1 MKRIW
6 TALLAAILIVPFLF
20 QSQAQ
25 AAVNI
30 SVVIDGVRLKTPQ
43 APVMIQGRVMLP
55 MRVIFEALDAS
66 VKWNQ
71 KTKTVTAVKDGTTI
85 VLKINSK
92 TATINGKTVSLDVP
106 AKNLKGN
113 TMVPVRFVS
122 ESLGEKIGWNSRT
135 KTVTITTSSE
145 PDIGFTG
152 VNHVTLRDIGNAGD
166 GRDLSV
172 SFSKSSTESQVSHYR
187 VFIVKQSQSLS
198 LAEAQHL
205 PSTAYTSVLPT
216 GSDLTRTLSSSTTD
230 TNGDLIRNNQPYKA
244 YVLTVGNTSGNYA
257 LSPASPSLTLTNS
270 NAVAAATNV
279 KASDVSNYGDGR
291 DLSVSFTRAQS
302 EGNISNYRVFVVK
315 SKDAAK
321 FDLAAAKAVGSTNYT
336 TVNKSSSSNTTLTTG
351 FSSTSRDT
359 SGEYIRSGVAYT
371 VFVLSVSSNESAIAS
386 KLSSGST
393 SITLSTGTTTVPSI
407 SQVTDVS
414 DYGDGRDLRV
424 SFNRVSN
431 ESAISGYR
439 IFVVKESDYHNFSVS
454 RANAIN
460 SSSYYTNVS
469 KSSNNTLTLSSGARD
484 VDGALIRNGVYYRVF
499 VMALDNQSQNN
510 NVLSSA
516 SSSIILTNNSYRVG
530 TISSL
535 YVSDVGNY
543 GNGRDLEVSFNRA
556 SDESNIS
563 HYRVFVVKSS
573 DYNYFD
579 LSRAEN
585 NSYYTQV
592 NKTGYNNY
600 RLNLSSDSRDVDGA
614 LIRNGVSYRVY
625 VMSYA
630 YSGSNHALSSA
641 SSAITLSGNNQN
653 VSPVSTPVVE
663 DIGDNGNGSDL
674 RVSFS
679 RPSDEYYIDH
689 YKIFVV
695 KSSKKLSL
703 SDAVN
708 KKYYST
714 YVGKSSSYT
723 VNLASDARDTDGDR
737 IQNGVSYHVYVLSVG
752 NSYSNYGNALSP
764 ASGIITLQGVTQVET
779 VSNLQASDDGDEG
792 NASDLK
798 VSFTKARNESNIEGY
813 KIFVVKQQ
821 NAENFTLAQA
831 NKVAAG
837 RFEAA
842 PKGYNYDYNLRS
854 NVTDVDGDPIRNL
867 IDYQIFVLS
876 ISSSNGISN
885 ALSTPSATIK
895 LTGTTVSVPSNVY
908 SGIES
913 TNGNASDI
921 VVRFTPAANAGNIK
935 EYRIMVVP
943 ANQGFG
949 LTDANNVI
957 DNFTK
962 VEPTSDK
969 VDLRLDAKAK
979 DVNGNEIEAGKKYKV
994 HILVVADGNIST
1006 NNAISASSDPFT
1018 IPDPIRTTDVTAKLE
1033 QNGQKLQVTFKK
1045 AINESSID
1053 DYRLL
1058 LVPKNKIKTFDLKQA
1073 IEAAKKEDRFVTF
1086 KPAGKDVSELID
1098 ILTKDAYGI
1107 EIEAGTEYA
1116 VYVLSVLTNDKARA
1130 TSAQAASPL
1139 SEPSKTLVMRATQTP
1154 TTP

>member
-6 TALLAAILIVPFLF
+6 TALLAALLIVPFLF

-122 ESLGEKIGWNSRT
+122 ESLGEKIGWSSRT

-145 PDIGFTG
+145 PDTGFTG

-198 LAEAQHL
+198 LAEAQRL

-216 GSDLTRTLSSSTTD
+216 GSDLSQTLSSSTRD
-230 TNGDLIRNNQPYKA
+230 TNGDLIQNNQPYKA

-270 NAVAAATNV
+270 NAVAAPTNV

-321 FDLAAAKAVGSTNYT
+321 FDLAAAKAVASTNYT

-386 KLSSGST
+386 KLSSGSS

-431 ESAISGYR
+431 ESSISGYR

-469 KSSNNTLTLSSGARD
+469 KSSNNTLTLGSGARD

-499 VMALDNQSQNN
+499 VMALDNHSQSN

-579 LSRAEN
+579 LSRAESL
-585 NSYYTQV
+585 NSYYYTQV
-592 NKTGYNNY
+592 NKTGYNSY

-679 RPSDEYYIDH
+679 RPSDEYYIDY
-689 YKIFVV
+689 YKVFVV
-695 KSSKKLSL
+695 KSSKSL
-703 SDAVN
+703 SVNDATNNGYFTRVN
-708 KKYYST
+708 KNSGYS
-714 YVGKSSSYT
+714 VRLDS
-723 VNLASDARDTDGDR
+723 NARDTDGDL
-737 IQNGVSYHVYVLSVG
+737 IKNGTGYRVYVLTVGTYGVNAISPRSNEIKLQGKTQVGTATIRSVEDVG
-752 NSYSNYGNALSP
+752 NNGDASDIKVKFDKAADETNIREYRIMVVEASDAKNFKLEQANAVDKSDRYHYSPAGSSFDSTLRPGTKDVNGKDIRNKVPYHVFVLSVSYDGGSTNALSQPYGPIELEGTEVAVP
-764 ASGIITLQGVTQVET
+764 ADVYAGI
-779 VSNLQASDDGDEG
+779 EG
-792 NASDLK
+792 N
-798 VSFTKARNESNIEGY
+798 
-813 KIFVVKQQ
+813 
-821 NAENFTLAQA
+821 
-831 NKVAAG
+831 
-837 RFEAA
+837 
-842 PKGYNYDYNLRS
+842 
-854 NVTDVDGDPIRNL
+854 
-867 IDYQIFVLS
+867 
-876 ISSSNGISN
+876 
-885 ALSTPSATIK
+885 
-895 LTGTTVSVPSNVY
+895 
-908 SGIES
+908 
-913 TNGNASDI
+913 NGNANDI
-921 VVRFTPAANAGNIK
+921 RVRFTPANNAGTVS

-943 ANQGFG
+943 
-949 LTDANNVI
+949 
-957 DNFTK
+957 
-962 VEPTSDK
+962 
-969 VDLRLDAKAK
+969 DAKAFGEAEASLVKQGNYTPVAPPQGQYDSLLPAETK
-979 DVNGNEIEAGKKYKV
+979 DVDGNPIKAGSTYRV
-994 HILVVADGNIST
+994 FILVVADGTVST
-1006 NNAISASSDPFT
+1006 KNKLSSSSQPFT
-1018 IPDPIRTTDVTAKLE
+1018 IPSPTQVTDVKAEL
-1033 QNGQKLQVTFKK
+1033 NGTGDKVKVSFKK
-1045 AINESSID
+1045 AADERNIGEYRVFIVAKSEVNKFKADDAKNHVSGSIAVTGKDIAEELATKID
-1053 DYRLL
+1053 DL
-1058 LVPKNKIKTFDLKQA
+1058 KDAKGEAIKPDTEYVVFVLS
-1073 IEAAKKEDRFVTF
+1073 AAKD
-1086 KPAGKDVSELID
+1086 
-1098 ILTKDAYGI
+1098 TK
-1107 EIEAGTEYA
+1107 
-1116 VYVLSVLTNDKARA
+1116 K
-1130 TSAQAASPL
+1130 PL
-1139 SEPSKTLVMRATQTP
+1139 STTATQAPALSAPSKALVIKKTT

>member
-6 TALLAAILIVPFLF
+6 TALLAALLIVPFLF

-152 VNHVTLRDIGNAGD
+152 VNYVTLRDIGNAGD

-198 LAEAQHL
+198 LAEAQRL

-216 GSDLTRTLSSSTTD
+216 GSDLTRTLSASTTD

-244 YVLTVGNTSGNYA
+244 YVLTVGNISGNYA

-321 FDLAAAKAVGSTNYT
+321 FDLAAAKAVASTNYT

-359 SGEYIRSGVAYT
+359 SGEYIRSGVDYT

-386 KLSSGST
+386 KLSSGSS

-499 VMALDNQSQNN
+499 VMALDNQSQSN

-543 GNGRDLEVSFNRA
+543 GNGRDLEISFNRA

-592 NKTGYNNY
+592 NKTGYNSY

-641 SSAITLSGNNQN
+641 SSAITLNGNNQN

-674 RVSFS
+674 RVSFN

-689 YKIFVV
+689 YRVFVV
-695 KSSKKLSL
+695 KSSKSL
-703 SDAVN
+703 SVNDATNNGYFTRVN
-708 KKYYST
+708 KNSGYS
-714 YVGKSSSYT
+714 VRLDS
-723 VNLASDARDTDGDR
+723 NARDTDGEL
-737 IQNGVSYHVYVLSVG
+737 IKNGTGYRVYVLSVG
-752 NSYSNYGNALSP
+752 TYGVNAISPRSNE
-764 ASGIITLQGVTQVET
+764 IKLQGKTQVGTATIRSVED
-779 VSNLQASDDGDEG
+779 VGNEG
-792 NASDLK
+792 NASDIK
-798 VSFTKARNESNIEGY
+798 VKFDKAADETNIREYRIMIVEASGA
-813 KIFVVKQQ
+813 KDFK
-821 NAENFTLAQA
+821 LDQA
-831 NKVAAG
+831 NAVVEKD
-837 RFEAA
+837 RFDSVTTGGSFDD
-842 PKGYNYDYNLRS
+842 KLRAK
-854 NVTDVDGDPIRNL
+854 TKDVNGKAIRNKVP
-867 IDYQIFVLS
+867 YHVFVLS
-876 ISSSNGISN
+876 VSYDGGSTN
-885 ALSTPSATIK
+885 ALSQPYGPIE
-895 LTGTTVSVPSNVY
+895 LEGTQVAVPSDVY
-908 SGIES
+908 AGIEGN
-913 TNGNASDI
+913 NGNASDI
-921 VVRFTPAANAGNIK
+921 RVKFTPADNAGTVS

-943 ANQGFG
+943 YKKTFGEAEADRVKIGNYTEVDPPQGQY
-949 LTDANNVI
+949 D
-957 DNFTK
+957 
-962 VEPTSDK
+962 ES
-969 VDLRLDAKAK
+969 LDAETK
-979 DVNGNEIEAGKKYKV
+979 DVDGNPIKAGNSYKV
-994 HILVVADGNIST
+994 AILVVADGTIST
-1006 NNAISASSDPFT
+1006 ENKLSSFSDTFT
-1018 IPDPIRTTDVTAKLE
+1018 IPDPT
-1033 QNGQKLQVTFKK
+1033 QVTNVKAELNSTGDKVRVSFKR
-1045 AINESSID
+1045 AIDESNIRE
-1053 DYRLL
+1053 YR
-1058 LVPKNKIKTFDLKQA
+1058 VFIV
-1073 IEAAKKEDRFVTF
+1073 AKD
-1086 KPAGKDVSELID
+1086 DVSKFKAADAKNSKVIPVTEKSTETELPLLD
-1098 ILTKDAYGI
+1098 ELKDSKEVVLKDAKGEVI
-1107 EIEAGTEYA
+1107 KPDTEY
-1116 VYVLSVLTNDKARA
+1116 VVLVLSVQMDTMKPLSSTATNP
-1130 TSAQAASPL
+1130 SPL
-1139 SEPSKTLVMRATQTP
+1139 SAPSNVIKIKATP
-1154 TTP
+1154 

>member
-198 LAEAQHL
+198 SAEAQRL

-216 GSDLTRTLSSSTTD
+216 GSDLTRTLSASTTD

-302 EGNISNYRVFVVK
+302 ESNISNYQVFVVK

-321 FDLAAAKAVGSTNYT
+321 FDLAAAKAVASTNYT

-371 VFVLSVSSNESAIAS
+371 VFVLSVSSNENAIAS
-386 KLSSGST
+386 KLSSGSS

-431 ESAISGYR
+431 ESSISGYR

-454 RANAIN
+454 RANAIS

-469 KSSNNTLTLSSGARD
+469 KSSNNTLTLGSGARD

-543 GNGRDLEVSFNRA
+543 GNGRDLEISFNRA

-600 RLNLSSDSRDVDGA
+600 RLNLSSDSRDTDGA

-641 SSAITLSGNNQN
+641 SSAITLSGNNQS

-689 YKIFVV
+689 YRVFVV
-695 KSSKKLSL
+695 KSSKSL
-703 SDAVN
+703 SVNDATNNGYFTRVN
-708 KKYYST
+708 KNSGYS
-714 YVGKSSSYT
+714 VRLDS
-723 VNLASDARDTDGDR
+723 NARDTDGEL
-737 IQNGVSYHVYVLSVG
+737 IKNGTGYRVYVLSVG
-752 NSYSNYGNALSP
+752 TYGVNAISPRSNEIKLQGKTQVGTATIRSVEDVGNKGDASDIKVKFDKATNETNIYGYRIMIVEAGDAQNFKLEQANAVQNQDRYDFVPVGNSFDNTLRPGTKDVNGKDIRNKVPYHVFVLSVSNDGGSTNALSQP
-764 ASGIITLQGVTQVET
+764 YGPIVLEGTQVA
-779 VSNLQASDDGDEG
+779 VPSDVYAGIEG
-792 NASDLK
+792 N
-798 VSFTKARNESNIEGY
+798 
-813 KIFVVKQQ
+813 
-821 NAENFTLAQA
+821 
-831 NKVAAG
+831 
-837 RFEAA
+837 
-842 PKGYNYDYNLRS
+842 
-854 NVTDVDGDPIRNL
+854 
-867 IDYQIFVLS
+867 
-876 ISSSNGISN
+876 
-885 ALSTPSATIK
+885 
-895 LTGTTVSVPSNVY
+895 
-908 SGIES
+908 
-913 TNGNASDI
+913 NGNASDI
-921 VVRFTPAANAGNIK
+921 KVRFTPADNAGTIS

-943 ANQGFG
+943 
-949 LTDANNVI
+949 
-957 DNFTK
+957 
-962 VEPTSDK
+962 
-969 VDLRLDAKAK
+969 DAKAFGEAEASLVKQGNYTPVAPPQGQYDSLLPAETK
-979 DVNGNEIEAGKKYKV
+979 DVDGNPIKAGSSYRV
-994 HILVVADGNIST
+994 YILVVADGTVST
-1006 NNAISASSDPFT
+1006 KNKLSSSSQPFT
-1018 IPDPIRTTDVTAKLE
+1018 IPSPTQVTDVKAEL
-1033 QNGQKLQVTFKK
+1033 NGTGDKVKVSFKK
-1045 AINESSID
+1045 AADERNIGEYRVFIVSKSEVSKFKVADAKNHVSGSIAVTGKDIAEELTTKID
-1053 DYRLL
+1053 DL
-1058 LVPKNKIKTFDLKQA
+1058 
-1073 IEAAKKEDRFVTF
+1073 
-1086 KPAGKDVSELID
+1086 
-1098 ILTKDAYGI
+1098 KDAKG
-1107 EIEAGTEYA
+1107 EAIKPDTEY
-1116 VYVLSVLTNDKARA
+1116 VVFVLSAANDTKK
-1130 TSAQAASPL
+1130 PL
-1139 SEPSKTLVMRATQTP
+1139 SATATQAPALSAPSKAFVIKKTTATP
-1154 TTP
+1154 